1 MDSVKKISSIDE
13 LLDAL
18 RCNRNIIVYG
28 YKLYGEELL
37 EFLMNN
43 YYNIRPSSYSGKIR
57 CFATSFDS
65 YESRKGYAEVKGL
78 SVKVISELQDYAES
92 DLVIVATK
100 EEQHS
105 AMLETLMKYGFKN
118 IVAITDI
125 CFYELQSVNRL
136 VSGQARLEVMNYSLC
151 HQNKLSSLRRK
162 VANGHKVKVLFMTQR
177 NTMFGCNSIYNI
189 MEQSALFEPCVLVFS
204 KRDKLDEKWKVE
216 VEEDFQKF
224 KEQGYRVVSAYDEYG
239 YPVDLDMY
247 EPDIVFFDCPNLHAT
262 SGMSHIRNDRINW
275 KYLTC
280 YMPYGCLMANSF
292 YYHYENINIR
302 QAWKCFFDT
311 KESYKKAISEAEFNA
326 SNAVLAGYP
335 KLDDYKIDRKLNIPA
350 KIDNGKKIVIYSPH
364 WTIECNNR
372 YSTFHK
378 YYKYFLELVKSMPD
392 VNFVFKPHPQLGHRI
407 KLMEEANQKIGISY
421 EEYQEYIKEWAQ
433 LPNGYYC
440 NDGDYIDLFKASSC
454 MITDCGSFIGEYLLS
469 ENPCIYL
476 LNPDNKEQMQ
486 GYTKTAKQILEQ
498 YYLCNSLE
506 DIKKYVQRVIVDGTD
521 DKKGNRLKIAND
533 EFVNI
538 GNAGEFICRYLE
550 EQLR

>member
-1 MDSVKKISSIDE
+1 MNVFEISSIND
-13 LLDAL
+13 LLEVISGG
-18 RCNRNIIVYG
+18 RKIIIYG
-28 YKLYGEELL
+28 YKLYGQELL
-37 EFLMNN
+37 EFIMNN
-43 YYNIRPSSYSGKIR
+43 YSNIRPSSYSGIVR
-57 CFATSFDS
+57 CFATTFDT
-65 YESRKGYAEVKGL
+65 YESNIGFGEVKGIPI
-78 SVKVISELQDYAES
+78 KVISELIDYAES
-92 DLVIVATK
+92 DLVIIAVR
-100 EEQHS
+100 ESYHES
-105 AMLETLMKYGFKN
+105 VIETLTKYGFKN
-118 IVAITDI
+118 VALMTKVGFNEIKNTN
-125 CFYELQSVNRL
+125 CQ
-136 VSGQARLEVMNYSLC
+136 VSGQLRLEVMNYSLS
-151 HQNKLSSLRRK
+151 HQNKLRALKKK
-162 VANGHKVKVLFMTQR
+162 VANGKKVKVLFMTQR
-177 NTMFGCNSIYNI
+177 HTMFGCNSIYNI
-189 MEQSALFEPCVLVFS
+189 MEQSDLFEPCVLVFS
-204 KRDKLDEKWKVE
+204 KRDKLDKNWKAE

-224 KEQGYRVVSAYDEYG
+224 KEQGYKVVSAYDEYG

-280 YMPYGCLMANSF
+280 YIPYGCLMANSF

-302 QAWKCFFDT
+302 QAWKYFVDT
-311 KESYKKAISEAEFNA
+311 RESYKKIVSEAEFNA

-350 KIDNGKKIVIYSPH
+350 KIDNGKKIVIYAPH

-378 YYKYFLELVKSMPD
+378 YYEYFLELVKSMPD

-421 EEYQEYIKEWAQ
+421 EEYQEYIKEWSQ

-469 ENPCIYL
+469 EKPCIYL

-486 GYTKTAKQILEQ
+486 GYTKTAKKILEQ

-506 DIKKYVQRVIVDGTD
+506 DIKKYVQWVIVDDND
-521 DKKGNRLKIAND
+521 DKKEDRLKIANE

-538 GNAGEFICRYLE
+538 GNSGEFICRYLE